1 MNNSII
7 EAVNIILGGKSG
19 GYYFAGFFF
28 SGLAILLSLYH
39 SSKKR
44 NPLSPNTPENFSWMF
59 LLWDN
64 TKRVVATLIVI
75 FILFRIFDLSEPL
88 LMIGVGFLSAL
99 FLDKV
104 IEALMNKSE
113 LISKLLGMNRDNFPQ
128 KPPNNEKQ

>member
-19 GYYFAGFFF
+19 GYYLAGFFF

-44 NPLSPNTPENFSWMF
+44 DPKSTNTPENFSWVF

-64 TKRVVATLIVI
+64 TKRVTATLIVM
-75 FILFRIFDLSEPL
+75 FILFRVFNLSEPL
-88 LMIGVGFLSAL
+88 LMIGVGFISAL

-104 IEALMNKSE
+104 IEALMAKSE
-113 LISKLLGMNRDNFPQ
+113 TISKLLGMDRDKFPQ
-128 KPPNNEKQ
+128 KPI